1 VLLVQGEGAG
11 AGSSLY
17 LTTAL
22 DVGKAPPFKTEV
34 VPVSRVAPA
43 SFEQRSVVI
52 LNDSGALSTPA
63 AERLAAFVKAG
74 GGLFIILGERNPLG
88 NDTLL
93 LPGALGAPVD
103 RAGLRGGTLGYLD
116 YSHKVFEPFKDP
128 RNGNFTNVHF
138 FKYRA
143 LTPTATDRVLAR
155 FDDGA
160 AAVTERRVG
169 DGRVVAF
176 SSTLEAQRWND
187 FTNRAIFVPL
197 LHEMV
202 KYLAQ
207 YEQPEAWY
215 TVGRLLDI
223 SQPIGAIV
231 REGRAGAAESIK
243 GATGIVVSP
252 SGDQSTLGAGGA
264 PSIELAEQGF
274 YSVRLQSAADRKPFA
289 VAVNLDGAESDL
301 SALSPAISR
310 LGHRSRR
317 GDGDRSVA
325 RASRPDARGHREEA
339 IDLVVPAGGRRRD
352 AAGRVGPGQSPVE
365 AIAAGLEKNTGCF
378 FEAFGSQKNTR
389 CFFSGQ
395 HYVRIL

>member
-1 VLLVQGEGAG
+1 MMFAKSLLPVRMFRRLALIVACAISAGAQSPNGWPPPPKFRVVALAERGGGDHQKFVDAAKLYLNKLAADNAFHFVLSPSRPISVMLVQGEGAG

-52 LNDSGALSTPA
+52 LNDAGALSTPA

-143 LTPTATDRVLAR
+143 LTPTATRTAPPPTATPTK
-155 FDDGA
+155 GKPCK
-160 AAVTERRVG
+160 
-169 DGRVVAF
+169 GRGCQK
-176 SSTLEAQRWND
+176 QR
-187 FTNRAIFVPL
+187 
-197 LHEMV
+197 
-202 KYLAQ
+202 
-207 YEQPEAWY
+207 
-215 TVGRLLDI
+215 
-223 SQPIGAIV
+223 
-231 REGRAGAAESIK
+231 
-243 GATGIVVSP
+243 
-252 SGDQSTLGAGGA
+252 
-264 PSIELAEQGF
+264 
-274 YSVRLQSAADRKPFA
+274 
-289 VAVNLDGAESDL
+289 
-301 SALSPAISR
+301 
-310 LGHRSRR
+310 
-317 GDGDRSVA
+317 
-325 RASRPDARGHREEA
+325 
-339 IDLVVPAGGRRRD
+339 
-352 AAGRVGPGQSPVE
+352 
-365 AIAAGLEKNTGCF
+365 
-378 FEAFGSQKNTR
+378 
-389 CFFSGQ
+389 
-395 HYVRIL
+395 